1 MKQIWTYT
9 DNRMSQDL
17 QICTRFVLFGLLA
30 MLANNLLLIARIYSV
45 RKLRVFLQ
53 INIWKIIYL
62 NCGERC
68 EFINDHRSY
77 THNLSSCGIKAWKKF
92 RPKGDSN
99 PWPVWYR
106 CSTELSSHLGPGHFV
121 NLLLIPVRRWRM
133 EINIWKI
140 NKSVFLFKSIQA
152 HESGKNRYLPCK
164 GCFHIIAS
172 IFGITKKRSALRNA
186 AILKH
191 SATANDEIYLAS
203 LSTNG
208 RSNHTRIS
216 SRKDRWTCEV
226 INSITIVWKLQTFT
240 LMEISSF
247 VSDHVNNIM
256 AWNDSY

>member
-1 MKQIWTYT
+1 MI
-9 DNRMSQDL
+9 
-17 QICTRFVLFGLLA
+17 
-30 MLANNLLLIARIYSV
+30 IAV
-45 RKLRVFLQ
+45 
-53 INIWKIIYL
+53 
-62 NCGERC
+62 
-68 EFINDHRSY
+68 
-77 THNLSSCGIKAWKKF
+77 THNLSSEKNSDLKGIPTHDLCDTGAVLSYQAIW
-92 RPKGDSN
+92 
-99 PWPVWYR
+99 
-106 CSTELSSHLGPGHFV
+106 ELV
-121 NLLLIPVRRWRM
+121 TLLVCNIAVRRWRM

-164 GCFHIIAS
+164 GWFHIIAS

-226 INSITIVWKLQTFT
+226 INTITIVWKLQNFT
-240 LMEISSF
+240 WMEISSF
-247 VSDHVNNIM
+247 VSDHINNIM